1 MSLGKTVGDEGQQ
14 IGSGDAEKE
23 VNKSVGLAGGANF
36 FFLYK
41 KKKENGD
48 MPRCYADSRIT
59 G

>member
-1 MSLGKTVGDEGQQ
+1 MGDEGQQ
-14 IGSGDAEKE
+14 IGSGDAERE

-41 KKKENGD
+41 KKRMETCLGA
-48 MPRCYADSRIT
+48 MQTA

>member
-1 MSLGKTVGDEGQQ
+1 MGDEGQQ
-14 IGSGDAEKE
+14 IGSGDAERE

-41 KKKENGD
+41 KENGD
-48 MPRCYADSRIT
+48 MPRYYADSRIT

>member
-14 IGSGDAEKE
+14 IGSGDAERE

-41 KKKENGD
+41 KKKRMETCLGA
-48 MPRCYADSRIT
+48 MQTA